1 LTDAPAPS
9 DRGASPDRLSRVLG
23 AGFNLAIAFGSTV
36 GVGILRLP
44 GAVAASLGDGRLAI
58 MAWAIGGLYAILG
71 AVSVAELA
79 AMTPSAGGFYVFA
92 RRAFGVRAGFVVGWN
107 DFVLNCITIAFAA
120 LTAVDFLGAL
130 APAAA
135 AHPKAT
141 AVGLLVVFVGLNW
154 LGVRVGGVVT
164 NTISSLVGLIL
175 VALVVGCFALP
186 AAAPAAAGGHA
197 RLAAPASF
205 VALIAAVIASLR
217 SVIVTYD
224 GWYSA
229 TYMAEETHDAA
240 RTVPRAMI
248 GCAALVTGLYVL
260 INLGLLH
267 AMGVD
272 RLAQSKLPAADVAA
286 MIFPAG
292 AGTFVTLI
300 SLFTVLGLINAV
312 VMSAPRILFA
322 IGRDGLLSDR
332 AGRVASDGSPRFA
345 LLATGAAAML
355 LVLSGTLDQLIAAA
369 AVLFVLNYVSA
380 YASAFRLRR
389 SEPGAVRPFRAW
401 GYPWTTGVVLAGS
414 LAFLAG
420 AVADSPRS
428 AGFAA
433 GLIALAVPAWW
444 LSRRARRP
452 AKSASP

>member
-1 LTDAPAPS
+1 LTDAAQS
-9 DRGASPDRLSRVLG
+9 SAKGSSPDRLSRVLG

-44 GAVAASLGDGRLAI
+44 GAVAAALGDARLAVL
-58 MAWAIGGLYAILG
+58 AWLIGGLYAILG
-71 AVSVAELA
+71 AISVAELA

-92 RRAFGVRAGFVVGWN
+92 RRAFGPPAGFVVGWN

-130 APAAA
+130 APAVSTNPKAA
-135 AHPKAT
+135 A
-141 AVGLLVVFVGLNW
+141 VVLLALFVALNL
-154 LGVRVGGVVT
+154 LGVRIGGAVT
-164 NTISSLVGLIL
+164 NAISSLVGLIL
-175 VALVVGCFALP
+175 VALVVGCFVLPSATFTATGARSGLP
-186 AAAPAAAGGHA
+186 APS
-197 RLAAPASF
+197 SF
-205 VALIAAVIASLR
+205 AALIAAMIVSLR

-272 RLAQSKLPAADVAA
+272 RLARSKLPAADVAA

-292 AGTFVTLI
+292 AGTFVTLV

-312 VMSAPRILFA
+312 VLSAPRILFA
-322 IGRDGLLSDR
+322 IGRDGLLSAR
-332 AGRVASDGSPRFA
+332 AGQVASDGSPRFA
-345 LLATGAAAML
+345 LLATGAAAIL

-380 YASAFRLRR
+380 YASLFRLRWID
-389 SEPGAVRPFRAW
+389 PGAHRPFRAW
-401 GYPWTTGVVLAGS
+401 GYPWTTAIVLAGS
-414 LAFLAG
+414 LAFLIG

-433 GLIALAVPAWW
+433 GLVALAAPAWW
-444 LSRRARRP
+444 LSHAVRRRA
-452 AKSASP
+452 A